1 MRDEH
6 RNPFP
11 SPMAAP
17 PHRRR
22 RRLLMVAISLL
33 FFDSIANLVDGK
45 GVEENLTSDSFT
57 PINRDLYHSSA
68 NLMEEIESLVHRHPR
83 KLTMETFSGA
93 SRGYQADVA
102 VVTYCRNRTEVN
114 DISKFRLLLS
124 FGQHGRELI
133 TSELALRILSI
144 LSEEEFLPNVDRRAL
159 NRTLDHLLIKVVPME
174 NLNGRKLVE
183 GGDLCER
190 RNGRGVDLNR
200 NWSVD
205 WGKKEKDYDPTEENP
220 GSAPFSEPESQIM
233 RKLAMTFEPH
243 VWINVHSGMEALF
256 MPYDHKNTTPDG
268 LFTIRMKSILKV
280 LNQRHF
286 HDRCMVGSGGGSVG
300 YLAHGTATDYMYE
313 IAKVP
318 MAFTF
323 EIYGDGSASAK
334 DCFRMFNPTDLATF
348 NKVLN
353 DWSAAFFSIFML
365 GPQRVSKIKG
375 KTESDQDKWVSMDE
389 YLEGY
394 LIARR
399 SRYNKKTEV
408 LELGFQ
414 EIRTY
419 YRLFMLSFVLL
430 MFMFCTRISRTK
442 FHRPTVSSTPV

>member
-1 MRDEH
+1 MKDEH

-17 PHRRR
+17 PPYRR
-22 RRLLMVAISLL
+22 RRLLIVAISLL

-68 NLMEEIESLVHRHPR
+68 NLMEEIESLVHRHPS

-93 SRGYQADVA
+93 SSANGK
-102 VVTYCRNRTEVN
+102 
-114 DISKFRLLLS
+114 SKWTKT
-124 FGQHGRELI
+124 GR
-133 TSELALRILSI
+133 
-144 LSEEEFLPNVDRRAL
+144 
-159 NRTLDHLLIKVVPME
+159 
-174 NLNGRKLVE
+174 RKRS
-183 GGDLCER
+183 GER

-205 WGKKEKDYDPTEENP
+205 WGKTEKDYDPTEENP
-220 GSAPFSEPESQIM
+220 GSSPFSEPESQIM
-233 RKLAMTFEPH
+233 RKLAVTFEPH
-243 VWINVHSGMEALF
+243 ALF

-268 LFTIRMKSILKV
+268 LLTIRMKSILKV

-300 YLAHGTATDYMYE
+300 YLAHGTATDYMYA

-323 EIYGDGSASAK
+323 EIYGTGSASA
-334 DCFRMFNPTDLATF
+334 MFNPTNLATF

-365 GPQRVSKIKG
+365 GPQRISKMKG
-375 KTESDQDKWVSMDE
+375 KMESDQDKW
-389 YLEGY
+389 LEGY

-399 SRYNKKTEV
+399 SRHSKKTEAMNDGDRRGSIDKV
-408 LELGFQ
+408 LIVQ
-414 EIRTY
+414 
-419 YRLFMLSFVLL
+419 
-430 MFMFCTRISRTK
+430 
-442 FHRPTVSSTPV
+442 